1 MPARAQAIHRGL
13 AVLWFWGASRAE
25 VPIEW
30 VQPLDGANPS
40 MYNPPGSNHIL
51 PKDGAKL

>member
-1 MPARAQAIHRGL
+1 MPARAQAIHRGS